1 MVNSHTTNNNAAKSR
16 GSNGNASRCGS
27 NRKRQPAGN
36 GSNAAGSTQQ
46 GRAQNDH
53 AAFPSQARSGVNA
66 SRWNTGN
73 KQKGKQNNWTAPQN
87 NQHKPQQ
94 SSPPVQAMQA
104 TPQQT
109 STALNPA
116 SIPFELPKSGTVV
129 ELTDAELEII
139 TKLESDNKE
148 LRKQLS
154 KMEAELMASQK
165 DAIASK
171 LQKVSLLQQLGTS
184 KIETSAT
191 SEPSASTSSADSATN
206 ARVTA
211 LESDNK
217 TLRAQAIQ
225 NQAELSTARSTE
237 QEAIKQELEVEP
249 QVQTLQ
255 TELDDLKRS
264 AAQQPSQN
272 SKDESVSKLETEVQ
286 ALNTQIAQHRVDL
299 DAARATEQAAIS
311 RETAAVTE
319 SEGLRSQLAAA
330 QKEARPH
337 DTMDIAVAVQ
347 TSRLAAEK
355 KDLQEQLISTREQL
369 SAAYLAEQTAVASAN
384 SMVVQLETA
393 ELDIQRLREELDMA
407 TNKSSEKEKAA
418 ETSKTATSKGT
429 SPAETT
435 TSAATADTNALQD
448 RISRLEK
455 ELQSSRDSLEAAEAN
470 KVPPHEDIANLQS
483 EVERLSRQISLTT
496 SQEAAARLAEDKAI
510 ERAATAKSDA
520 ESLRSEVV
528 FLREFI
534 SATPHRRHTNNAT
547 SETEEMTSGQEKK
560 ATVYTRYRNPEEV
573 AALERQVQDAQ
584 AEQKVAQDEV
594 ARLRAAADVL
604 QVDLDNKV
612 IATTAEASTT
622 KPEINIEI
630 LKLRTEVDE
639 LTTKLNNTAKSS
651 AKEGESNSDSS
662 RTLLEGQ
669 LTFAKALL
677 KSFENEK
684 ANSIA
689 ETIRLRKELTT
700 YKKDFETL
708 EAQLRK
714 TEKQLRKYTGEVKK
728 HKETTAGAV
737 EETSKPKTKASHLL
751 IQTTQLAM
759 LKEKDKQI
767 EDIRLA
773 AEWAHTKLTKTIV
786 AQNDEMRKLKKNMKL
801 PSHASKV
808 LVTPST
814 AALPKP
820 EQWAQPLEMVT
831 GPTQSTSSVPEPD
844 QKAHDGETPIVYAQP
859 APHLLHIPRKDVTT
873 TIDAEIAQSRQAF
886 EAIRLRRA
894 NAFSSWQLEQAGQPH
909 REKAWETL
917 EKETFKEQQ
926 DLREELQVRKEA
938 LIRKARLAEDQLQT
952 SLKLKKQQEAAR
964 IASEEKAKPVTVNWD
979 ASSSEALKESLA
991 EARQGKQKMQRTV
1004 EETWGEAR
1012 TIRGAYSPEAH
1023 KETLLGQ
1030 QEAVAPTGSK
1040 EQVKPR
1046 TSASEIMRKLTL
1058 WMQQRLDFSKL
1069 INDTTRPRKNASQTA
1084 MSNQQTVDIFKL
1096 IRDSPSV
1103 IAMQEPI
1110 DTMPS
1115 DAWKSCC
1122 AYRFF
1127 FPQPQN
1133 LISPNLWISST
1144 APIELQD
1151 YFQPLSLDLWRV
1163 ILRISPHSRRT
1174 IRLTSPNNEPSHPLI
1189 VKMQEAIPPTSPG
1202 SWRTILPISPNSQ
1215 HRQELQPQLYLTPS
1229 RTTTSHFPS
1238 QDQAGQ
1244 ECLEMET
1251 EGCLERPR
1259 AANMGHEV
1267 AARPVESPMR
1277 LRNDVQSRQGFACR
1291 SESTSAVM
1299 RLSLDG
1305 TSPYH
1310 RVRVLAKNT
1319 SGHFPPIKST
1329 IGGCGIPQ
1337 GLLNLHRA
1345 YGSARS
1351 WTVPLLIARPAQPQT
1366 MFLDRFSLIESLIG
1380 GRGIL
1385 QDLSKTFEH

>member
-1 MVNSHTTNNNAAKSR
+1 MVNNHTTNNNAAKSR
-16 GSNGNASRCGS
+16 GSNGNASRRGS

-53 AAFPSQARSGVNA
+53 AAFPSQARPGVNA

-73 KQKGKQNNWTAPQN
+73 KQKGKQNNWTTPQN
-87 NQHKPQQ
+87 NQQKPQQ

-116 SIPFELPKSGTVV
+116 SIPFEPPKSGTVV

-139 TKLESDNKE
+139 TKLESDDPTV
-148 LRKQLS
+148 LP
-154 KMEAELMASQK
+154 
-165 DAIASK
+165 
-171 LQKVSLLQQLGTS
+171 T
-184 KIETSAT
+184 
-191 SEPSASTSSADSATN
+191 P
-206 ARVTA
+206 
-211 LESDNK
+211 
-217 TLRAQAIQ
+217 

-237 QEAIKQELEVEP
+237 QEAIKQALEVEP

-286 ALNTQIAQHRVDL
+286 ALNTQVAQHQVDL
-299 DAARATEQAAIS
+299 NAARAAEQAAIS

-319 SEGLRSQLAAA
+319 SEDLRSQLAAA
-330 QKEARPH
+330 QKKARPH

-347 TSRLAAEK
+347 TSGLVAEK
-355 KDLQEQLISTREQL
+355 KDLQEQLINTREQL

-384 SMVVQLETA
+384 SMIVQLRTA

-407 TNKSSEKEKAA
+407 TTKSSEKEKAA
-418 ETSKTATSKGT
+418 KTSKTATSEGT

-448 RISRLEK
+448 RISQLEK
-455 ELQSSRDSLEAAEAN
+455 ELQSSRDSLEAVEAN
-470 KVPPHEDIANLQS
+470 KVPPHEDIAKLQS

-520 ESLRSEVV
+520 ESLGSEVV
-528 FLREFI
+528 FLRESVCRTQREQI
-534 SATPHRRHTNNAT
+534 PLREKIDKADELLRQKDSIIRRYQQRHIAGHTKNAT

-560 ATVYTRYRNPEEV
+560 AIVYIRCRNPEE
-573 AALERQVQDAQ
+573 
-584 AEQKVAQDEV
+584 DEV
-594 ARLRAAADVL
+594 ARLRATTDVL
-604 QVDLDNKV
+604 RVDLDKRTT
-612 IATTAEASTT
+612 ATTAEASTT
-622 KPEINIEI
+622 TSEVNIEI

-639 LTTKLNNTAKSS
+639 LKVKLNNTANSS
-651 AKEGESNSDSS
+651 TKEGESNSDPS

-669 LTFAKALL
+669 LIFARALL
-677 KSFENEK
+677 KSSENEK
-684 ANSIA
+684 ANSIT
-689 ETIRLRKELTT
+689 ETIRLRKELAT
-700 YKKDFETL
+700 YKQFEVDVSDTVLKGRKDFETL

-714 TEKQLRKYTGEVKK
+714 TKKQLRKYTGEVKK

-767 EDIRLA
+767 EGIRLA
-773 AEWAHTKLTKTIV
+773 AGWAHTKLTKTIV
-786 AQNDEMRKLKKNMKL
+786 AQNDKIRKLKKNMKL

-844 QKAHDGETPIVYAQP
+844 QKAHDGETPIFYAQS

-964 IASEEKAKPVTVNWD
+964 IASEEKAKPVTVKWD
-979 ASSSEALKESLA
+979 ASSSEALKESLT
-991 EARQGKQKMQRTV
+991 EARRGKQKMRPTV
-1004 EETWGEAR
+1004 EEIWGEAR
-1012 TIRGAYSPEAH
+1012 TIRGASPPEAH

-1030 QEAVAPTGSK
+1030 QEAVAPAGSK

-1046 TSASEIMRKLTL
+1046 TSASETMRRILAEEWERHQK
-1058 WMQQRLDFSKL
+1058 MQQ
-1069 INDTTRPRKNASQTA
+1069 P
-1084 MSNQQTVDIFKL
+1084 MVE
-1096 IRDSPSV
+1096 V
-1103 IAMQEPI
+1103 IPDE
-1110 DTMPS
+1110 
-1115 DAWKSCC
+1115 
-1122 AYRFF
+1122 
-1127 FPQPQN
+1127 
-1133 LISPNLWISST
+1133 
-1144 APIELQD
+1144 EL
-1151 YFQPLSLDLWRV
+1151 
-1163 ILRISPHSRRT
+1163 
-1174 IRLTSPNNEPSHPLI
+1174 
-1189 VKMQEAIPPTSPG
+1189 
-1202 SWRTILPISPNSQ
+1202 
-1215 HRQELQPQLYLTPS
+1215 
-1229 RTTTSHFPS
+1229 
-1238 QDQAGQ
+1238 
-1244 ECLEMET
+1244 
-1251 EGCLERPR
+1251 
-1259 AANMGHEV
+1259 
-1267 AARPVESPMR
+1267 
-1277 LRNDVQSRQGFACR
+1277 
-1291 SESTSAVM
+1291 
-1299 RLSLDG
+1299 
-1305 TSPYH
+1305 
-1310 RVRVLAKNT
+1310 
-1319 SGHFPPIKST
+1319 
-1329 IGGCGIPQ
+1329 
-1337 GLLNLHRA
+1337 
-1345 YGSARS
+1345 
-1351 WTVPLLIARPAQPQT
+1351 
-1366 MFLDRFSLIESLIG
+1366 
-1380 GRGIL
+1380 
-1385 QDLSKTFEH
+1385 

>member
-1 MVNSHTTNNNAAKSR
+1 MVRNNSSNNNAAKSR
-16 GSNGNASRCGS
+16 GSNGNASRRGS
-27 NRKRQPAGN
+27 NHGKQPAGN
-36 GSNAAGSTQQ
+36 GSNATGSTQQ

-53 AAFPSQARSGVNA
+53 AAFPSQARPGVNA

-116 SIPFELPKSGTVV
+116 SIPFEPPKSGTVV

-148 LRKQLS
+148 LREQLT
-154 KMEAELMASQK
+154 KMEAELMASQN

-171 LQKVSLLQQLGTS
+171 LQEVSLLERLETS

-191 SEPSASTSSADSATN
+191 SEPSASTTSADSATN

-225 NQAELSTARSTE
+225 TQTELSTARSTE
-237 QEAIKQELEVEP
+237 QEAIKQKLEVET
-249 QVQTLQ
+249 QIQTLQ
-255 TELDDLKRS
+255 TELDDFKRTT
-264 AAQQPSQN
+264 AQQPSQS
-272 SKDESVSKLETEVQ
+272 SKDESVSKLETQVQ
-286 ALNTQIAQHRVDL
+286 TLNTQVAQHQVDL
-299 DAARATEQAAIS
+299 DAARVAEQAANS

-319 SEGLRSQLAAA
+319 SEDLRSQLAAA

-347 TSRLAAEK
+347 TSGLAAEK
-355 KDLQEQLISTREQL
+355 KDLQEQLISAREQL
-369 SAAYLAEQTAVASAN
+369 SATYLAEQTAVASAN
-384 SMVVQLETA
+384 SMVVQLDTA

-407 TNKSSEKEKAA
+407 TTKSSEKEKAA
-418 ETSKTATSKGT
+418 KTSKTATSEGT

-455 ELQSSRDSLEAAEAN
+455 ELQSSRDSLESAEAN
-470 KVPPHEDIANLQS
+470 NVPPHEDIAKLQS

-528 FLREFI
+528 FLRESVSRTQREQI
-534 SATPHRRHTNNAT
+534 PLREKIDKADELLRQKDSIIRRYQQRHIAGHTNNAT
-547 SETEEMTSGQEKK
+547 SETGEMTSGQEKK
-560 ATVYTRYRNPEEV
+560 ATVYIRYRNPEEV

-594 ARLRAAADVL
+594 VRLRAAADVL
-604 QVDLDNKV
+604 QVDLDNKI
-612 IATTAEASTT
+612 IATTTEASTT
-622 KPEINIEI
+622 NSEVNIEI

-639 LTTKLNNTAKSS
+639 LKAKLNNTANSS
-651 AKEGESNSDSS
+651 TKECESNSDPS

-669 LTFAKALL
+669 LIFAKALL
-677 KSFENEK
+677 KSSENEK

-700 YKKDFETL
+700 YKQFEVDVSDTVLKGRKDFETL

-714 TEKQLRKYTGEVKK
+714 TKKQLRKYTGEVKK
-728 HKETTAGAV
+728 PQETTAGAV
-737 EETSKPKTKASHLL
+737 EETSKPKTKASHLF
-751 IQTTQLAM
+751 IQTTQLAT

-773 AEWAHTKLTKTIV
+773 AGWVHTKLTKTIV
-786 AQNDEMRKLKKNMKL
+786 AQNDEIRKLKKNMKL
-801 PSHASKV
+801 SSHASKV

-831 GPTQSTSSVPEPD
+831 GPTQSTSSIPEPD
-844 QKAHDGETPIVYAQP
+844 HNAHDGGTPIVYAQP
-859 APHLLHIPRKDVTT
+859 APHLLHIPHKDVQT
-873 TIDAEIAQSRQAF
+873 TIDAEVAQSRQAF
-886 EAIRLRRA
+886 EDIRLKRA

-952 SLKLKKQQEAAR
+952 SLKLKKQQKAAQT
-964 IASEEKAKPVTVNWD
+964 ITEEQAKPVTVNWD
-979 ASSSEALKESLA
+979 ASPSEGLKESLT
-991 EARQGKQKMQRTV
+991 EARQGKQKMQPTV

-1012 TIRGAYSPEAH
+1012 PTRGASPPEAQ

-1046 TSASEIMRKLTL
+1046 ISASEIMRKLMAEA
-1058 WMQQRLDFSKL
+1058 WQRHEKMQQ
-1069 INDTTRPRKNASQTA
+1069 P
-1084 MSNQQTVDIFKL
+1084 M
-1096 IRDSPSV
+1096 
-1103 IAMQEPI
+1103 
-1110 DTMPS
+1110 
-1115 DAWKSCC
+1115 
-1122 AYRFF
+1122 
-1127 FPQPQN
+1127 
-1133 LISPNLWISST
+1133 
-1144 APIELQD
+1144 
-1151 YFQPLSLDLWRV
+1151 
-1163 ILRISPHSRRT
+1163 
-1174 IRLTSPNNEPSHPLI
+1174 
-1189 VKMQEAIPPTSPG
+1189 
-1202 SWRTILPISPNSQ
+1202 
-1215 HRQELQPQLYLTPS
+1215 
-1229 RTTTSHFPS
+1229 
-1238 QDQAGQ
+1238 
-1244 ECLEMET
+1244 
-1251 EGCLERPR
+1251 
-1259 AANMGHEV
+1259 
-1267 AARPVESPMR
+1267 VE
-1277 LRNDVQSRQGFACR
+1277 
-1291 SESTSAVM
+1291 
-1299 RLSLDG
+1299 
-1305 TSPYH
+1305 
-1310 RVRVLAKNT
+1310 
-1319 SGHFPPIKST
+1319 
-1329 IGGCGIPQ
+1329 GIPDEE
-1337 GLLNLHRA
+1337 L
-1345 YGSARS
+1345 
-1351 WTVPLLIARPAQPQT
+1351 
-1366 MFLDRFSLIESLIG
+1366 
-1380 GRGIL
+1380 
-1385 QDLSKTFEH
+1385 

>member
-1 MVNSHTTNNNAAKSR
+1 MVNNHTTNNDAAKSR
-16 GSNGNASRCGS
+16 GSNGNASRRGS

-53 AAFPSQARSGVNA
+53 AVFPSQARPGVNA

-73 KQKGKQNNWTAPQN
+73 KQKGKQNNWTASQN

-94 SSPPVQAMQA
+94 SSPPVQTMQA

-116 SIPFELPKSGTVV
+116 SIPFEPPKSGAVV
-129 ELTDAELEII
+129 ELTDAELGII

-148 LRKQLS
+148 LREQLS
-154 KMEAELMASQK
+154 RMEAELMASQN

-171 LQKVSLLQQLGTS
+171 LLEVSLLERLETS

-191 SEPSASTSSADSATN
+191 SEPSASKTSADSATN

-225 NQAELSTARSTE
+225 TEAELSTARSTE
-237 QEAIKQELEVEP
+237 QEAIKQKLEVET

-264 AAQQPSQN
+264 
-272 SKDESVSKLETEVQ
+272 KDESVSKLETQVQ
-286 ALNTQIAQHRVDL
+286 TLNTQVAQHKVDL
-299 DAARATEQAAIS
+299 DAARAAEQAAIS

-319 SEGLRSQLAAA
+319 SEDLRSQLAAA
-330 QKEARPH
+330 QKETRPR

-347 TSRLAAEK
+347 TSGLAAEK
-355 KDLQEQLISTREQL
+355 KDLQEQLIDTREQL
-369 SAAYLAEQTAVASAN
+369 SAAYLTEQTAVASAN
-384 SMVVQLETA
+384 SMVVQLDTA

-418 ETSKTATSKGT
+418 ETSKTATSEGT
-429 SPAETT
+429 SPAKTT

-455 ELQSSRDSLEAAEAN
+455 ELQSSRNSLEAAGAN
-470 KVPPHEDIANLQS
+470 KIPPHEDIAKLQS

-528 FLREFI
+528 FLRESVSRTQREQI
-534 SATPHRRHTNNAT
+534 PLREKIDKADELLRQKDSIIRRYQQRHIGGHTKNAT

-560 ATVYTRYRNPEEV
+560 ATVYIRYRNPEVV
-573 AALERQVQDAQ
+573 AALEQQVQDAQ
-584 AEQKVAQDEV
+584 ANQKAAQGEV
-594 ARLRAAADVL
+594 ARLRATTDVL
-604 QVDLDNKV
+604 RVDLDKKTT
-612 IATTAEASTT
+612 ATTAEASTT
-622 KPEINIEI
+622 NSEVNIEI

-639 LTTKLNNTAKSS
+639 LKAKLNNTANSS
-651 AKEGESNSDSS
+651 TKEGESNSDPS

-669 LTFAKALL
+669 LIFAKALL
-677 KSFENEK
+677 KSSENEK

-700 YKKDFETL
+700 YKQFEVDVSDTVLKGRKDFETL

-714 TEKQLRKYTGEVKK
+714 TKKQLRKYTGEVKK
-728 HKETTAGAV
+728 PKETTAGAV
-737 EETSKPKTKASHLL
+737 EETSKPKTKTSHLL
-751 IQTTQLAM
+751 IQTTQLAT
-759 LKEKDKQI
+759 LKEKEKQI

-773 AEWAHTKLTKTIV
+773 AGWAHTKLTKTIV
-786 AQNDEMRKLKKNMKL
+786 AQNDEIRKLKRNMKL
-801 PSHASKV
+801 SSHASKV

-820 EQWAQPLEMVT
+820 EQWAQSLEMVT

-844 QKAHDGETPIVYAQP
+844 QKAPDGGTAIVYAQP
-859 APHLLHIPRKDVTT
+859 APHLLHIPHKDVKT
-873 TIDAEIAQSRQAF
+873 TIDAEIAHSRQAF

-909 REKAWETL
+909 REKAWESL

-952 SLKLKKQQEAAR
+952 SLKLKKQQKATQTTT
-964 IASEEKAKPVTVNWD
+964 EEQAKPVTANWD

-991 EARQGKQKMQRTV
+991 EARRGKQKIQPTV

-1012 TIRGAYSPEAH
+1012 PTRGPSPPEAH
-1023 KETLLGQ
+1023 KETLLVQ

-1046 TSASEIMRKLTL
+1046 TSASEITRKLMVEA
-1058 WMQQRLDFSKL
+1058 WQRHQKMQQPMVEGIPDDELCFSVYTKYTAPQSERLDFS
-1069 INDTTRPRKNASQTA
+1069 
-1084 MSNQQTVDIFKL
+1084 
-1096 IRDSPSV
+1096 
-1103 IAMQEPI
+1103 
-1110 DTMPS
+1110 
-1115 DAWKSCC
+1115 
-1122 AYRFF
+1122 
-1127 FPQPQN
+1127 
-1133 LISPNLWISST
+1133 
-1144 APIELQD
+1144 
-1151 YFQPLSLDLWRV
+1151 
-1163 ILRISPHSRRT
+1163 
-1174 IRLTSPNNEPSHPLI
+1174 
-1189 VKMQEAIPPTSPG
+1189 
-1202 SWRTILPISPNSQ
+1202 
-1215 HRQELQPQLYLTPS
+1215 
-1229 RTTTSHFPS
+1229 
-1238 QDQAGQ
+1238 
-1244 ECLEMET
+1244 
-1251 EGCLERPR
+1251 
-1259 AANMGHEV
+1259 
-1267 AARPVESPMR
+1267 
-1277 LRNDVQSRQGFACR
+1277 
-1291 SESTSAVM
+1291 
-1299 RLSLDG
+1299 
-1305 TSPYH
+1305 
-1310 RVRVLAKNT
+1310 VR
-1319 SGHFPPIKST
+1319 
-1329 IGGCGIPQ
+1329 
-1337 GLLNLHRA
+1337 
-1345 YGSARS
+1345 
-1351 WTVPLLIARPAQPQT
+1351 
-1366 MFLDRFSLIESLIG
+1366 
-1380 GRGIL
+1380 
-1385 QDLSKTFEH
+1385 

>member
-1 MVNSHTTNNNAAKSR
+1 MVNNHTTNNNAAKSR
-16 GSNGNASRCGS
+16 NSNGNASRRGS
-27 NRKRQPAGN
+27 KPKKQPAGN

-53 AAFPSQARSGVNA
+53 AVFPSQARPGVNA

-87 NQHKPQQ
+87 NPHKPQQ
-94 SSPPVQAMQA
+94 SSPPVQATQA

-109 STALNPA
+109 STAFNPA
-116 SIPFELPKSGTVV
+116 SIPFEPPRSGTVV
-129 ELTDAELEII
+129 ELTHAELEII

-148 LRKQLS
+148 LREQLS
-154 KMEAELMASQK
+154 KMEAELMASQN

-171 LQKVSLLQQLGTS
+171 LLEVSLLEQLETS

-191 SEPSASTSSADSATN
+191 PETSASTTSADSATN

-225 NQAELSTARSTE
+225 TQTELSTARSTE
-237 QEAIKQELEVEP
+237 QEAIKQKLEVET
-249 QVQTLQ
+249 QIQTLQ
-255 TELDDLKRS
+255 TELDDLKKS
-264 AAQQPSQN
+264 IAQQPSQS
-272 SKDESVSKLETEVQ
+272 SKDESVSKLETQVQ
-286 ALNTQIAQHRVDL
+286 NLNTQVAQHQVDL
-299 DAARATEQAAIS
+299 NAARVSEQAAIS

-319 SEGLRSQLAAA
+319 SEDLRSQLTAA
-330 QKEARPH
+330 QKKARPH

-347 TSRLAAEK
+347 TSGLVAEK
-355 KDLQEQLISTREQL
+355 KDLQEQLIDTREQL

-407 TNKSSEKEKAA
+407 TNKSSEKEKTA
-418 ETSKTATSKGT
+418 ETSKTATSEGT

-448 RISRLEK
+448 RISQLEK
-455 ELQSSRDSLEAAEAN
+455 ELQSSRNSLEAAEAN
-470 KVPPHEDIANLQS
+470 RVPPHEDIVKLQS

-528 FLREFI
+528 FLRESVSRTQREQI
-534 SATPHRRHTNNAT
+534 PLREKIDKADELLRQKDSIIRRYQQRHIAGHINNAT
-547 SETEEMTSGQEKK
+547 SETGEMTSGQEKK
-560 ATVYTRYRNPEEV
+560 ATVYIRYRNPEEV
-573 AALERQVQDAQ
+573 AALEQQVQDAQ
-584 AEQKVAQDEV
+584 ANQKAAQDEV
-594 ARLRAAADVL
+594 ARLRATADVL
-604 QVDLDNKV
+604 RVDLDKRTT
-612 IATTAEASTT
+612 ATTAEASTT
-622 KPEINIEI
+622 NSEVNIEI

-639 LTTKLNNTAKSS
+639 LKAKLNNTANSS
-651 AKEGESNSDSS
+651 TKEGEPNSDPS

-669 LTFAKALL
+669 LIFAKALL
-677 KSFENEK
+677 KSSENEK

-689 ETIRLRKELTT
+689 ETIRLRKELET
-700 YKKDFETL
+700 YKQFEVDVSDTVLKGRKDFETL

-714 TEKQLRKYTGEVKK
+714 TKKQLRKYTGEVKK
-728 HKETTAGAV
+728 PNETTAGAV

-751 IQTTQLAM
+751 IQTTQLAT

-773 AEWAHTKLTKTIV
+773 AGWAHTKLTKTIV
-786 AQNDEMRKLKKNMKL
+786 AQNDEIRKLKKNMKH

-820 EQWAQPLEMVT
+820 EQGAQGPLEMVT

-844 QKAHDGETPIVYAQP
+844 QKAHDGGTPVVYARP
-859 APHLLHIPRKDVTT
+859 APHLLHIPRKDVQT

-886 EAIRLRRA
+886 EEIRHKRA

-952 SLKLKKQQEAAR
+952 SLKLKKQQEAAQTTT
-964 IASEEKAKPVTVNWD
+964 EEQAKPVTVNWD
-979 ASSSEALKESLA
+979 ASPSEALKESLA
-991 EARQGKQKMQRTV
+991 EARRGKQKMQPTV
-1004 EETWGEAR
+1004 EENWGEAR
-1012 TIRGAYSPEAH
+1012 TTRGASPPEAH

-1046 TSASEIMRKLTL
+1046 TSASEIMRKLMAEA
-1058 WMQQRLDFSKL
+1058 WQRHQKMQQ
-1069 INDTTRPRKNASQTA
+1069 P
-1084 MSNQQTVDIFKL
+1084 M
-1096 IRDSPSV
+1096 
-1103 IAMQEPI
+1103 
-1110 DTMPS
+1110 
-1115 DAWKSCC
+1115 
-1122 AYRFF
+1122 
-1127 FPQPQN
+1127 
-1133 LISPNLWISST
+1133 
-1144 APIELQD
+1144 
-1151 YFQPLSLDLWRV
+1151 
-1163 ILRISPHSRRT
+1163 
-1174 IRLTSPNNEPSHPLI
+1174 
-1189 VKMQEAIPPTSPG
+1189 
-1202 SWRTILPISPNSQ
+1202 
-1215 HRQELQPQLYLTPS
+1215 
-1229 RTTTSHFPS
+1229 
-1238 QDQAGQ
+1238 
-1244 ECLEMET
+1244 
-1251 EGCLERPR
+1251 
-1259 AANMGHEV
+1259 
-1267 AARPVESPMR
+1267 VE
-1277 LRNDVQSRQGFACR
+1277 
-1291 SESTSAVM
+1291 
-1299 RLSLDG
+1299 
-1305 TSPYH
+1305 
-1310 RVRVLAKNT
+1310 
-1319 SGHFPPIKST
+1319 
-1329 IGGCGIPQ
+1329 GIPDEE
-1337 GLLNLHRA
+1337 L
-1345 YGSARS
+1345 
-1351 WTVPLLIARPAQPQT
+1351 
-1366 MFLDRFSLIESLIG
+1366 
-1380 GRGIL
+1380 
-1385 QDLSKTFEH
+1385 

>member
-1 MVNSHTTNNNAAKSR
+1 MVRNNSTNNTAAKSR
-16 GSNGNASRCGS
+16 DSNGNASRRGS
-27 NRKRQPAGN
+27 NHRKQPAGN
-36 GSNAAGSTQQ
+36 GSNATGSTQQ

-53 AAFPSQARSGVNA
+53 AAFPSQARPGVNA

-104 TPQQT
+104 PPQQT

-116 SIPFELPKSGTVV
+116 SIPFEPPKSGTVV

-139 TKLESDNKE
+139 TRLESDNKE
-148 LRKQLS
+148 LRGQLF
-154 KMEAELMASQK
+154 KMEAELMASQN

-171 LQKVSLLQQLGTS
+171 LQEDSLLQQLQAS

-191 SEPSASTSSADSATN
+191 SEPSASKTSADSATN

-225 NQAELSTARSTE
+225 TQTELSTARSTE
-237 QEAIKQELEVEP
+237 QEATKQKLEVET
-249 QVQTLQ
+249 QIQTLQ
-255 TELDDLKRS
+255 TELDDLKKS
-264 AAQQPSQN
+264 TAQQPSQ
-272 SKDESVSKLETEVQ
+272 SLKDESASKLETQVQ
-286 ALNTQIAQHRVDL
+286 TLNTQVAQHQVDL
-299 DAARATEQAAIS
+299 DAARAAEQAAIS

-319 SEGLRSQLAAA
+319 SEDLRSQLAAA

-347 TSRLAAEK
+347 TSGLAAEK
-355 KDLQEQLISTREQL
+355 KDLQEQLISAREQF

-384 SMVVQLETA
+384 SMLVQLDTA
-393 ELDIQRLREELDMA
+393 ELDIQRLREELDLISSK
-407 TNKSSEKEKAA
+407 TSEKDKIA
-418 ETSKTATSKGT
+418 ETTKTATSEGT

-470 KVPPHEDIANLQS
+470 QVPPHEDIANLQS

-528 FLREFI
+528 FLRESVCRTQREQI
-534 SATPHRRHTNNAT
+534 PLREKIDKADELLRQKDSIIRRYQQRHIAGHTKNAT

-560 ATVYTRYRNPEEV
+560 AIVYIRYRNPEGV
-573 AALERQVQDAQ
+573 AALEQQVQDAQ
-584 AEQKVAQDEV
+584 ADQKAAQDEV
-594 ARLRAAADVL
+594 ARLRATTDVL
-604 QVDLDNKV
+604 RVDLDKRTT
-612 IATTAEASTT
+612 ATTAEASTT
-622 KPEINIEI
+622 NSEVNIEI

-639 LTTKLNNTAKSS
+639 LKVKLNNTANSS
-651 AKEGESNSDSS
+651 TKEGESNSDPS

-669 LTFAKALL
+669 LIFARALL
-677 KSFENEK
+677 RSSENEK

-689 ETIRLRKELTT
+689 ETIRLRKELAT
-700 YKKDFETL
+700 YKQFEVDVSDTVLKGRKDFETL

-714 TEKQLRKYTGEVKK
+714 TKKQLRKYTGEVKK

-759 LKEKDKQI
+759 LKEKDRQI
-767 EDIRLA
+767 EYIRLA
-773 AEWAHTKLTKTIV
+773 AGWAHTKLTKTIV
-786 AQNDEMRKLKKNMKL
+786 AQNDEIRKLKKNMKL

-844 QKAHDGETPIVYAQP
+844 QKAHDGETPIFYAQP

-964 IASEEKAKPVTVNWD
+964 IASEEKAKPVTVKWD
-979 ASSSEALKESLA
+979 ASSSEALKESLT
-991 EARQGKQKMQRTV
+991 EARRGKQKMQPTV
-1004 EETWGEAR
+1004 EKIWGEAR
-1012 TIRGAYSPEAH
+1012 TIRGASPPEAH
-1023 KETLLGQ
+1023 KETLLGR
-1030 QEAVAPTGSK
+1030 QEAVAPAGSK
-1040 EQVKPR
+1040 EQVKSR
-1046 TSASEIMRKLTL
+1046 TSASETMRRILAEEWERHQK
-1058 WMQQRLDFSKL
+1058 MQQ
-1069 INDTTRPRKNASQTA
+1069 P
-1084 MSNQQTVDIFKL
+1084 M
-1096 IRDSPSV
+1096 
-1103 IAMQEPI
+1103 
-1110 DTMPS
+1110 
-1115 DAWKSCC
+1115 
-1122 AYRFF
+1122 
-1127 FPQPQN
+1127 
-1133 LISPNLWISST
+1133 
-1144 APIELQD
+1144 
-1151 YFQPLSLDLWRV
+1151 
-1163 ILRISPHSRRT
+1163 
-1174 IRLTSPNNEPSHPLI
+1174 
-1189 VKMQEAIPPTSPG
+1189 
-1202 SWRTILPISPNSQ
+1202 
-1215 HRQELQPQLYLTPS
+1215 
-1229 RTTTSHFPS
+1229 
-1238 QDQAGQ
+1238 
-1244 ECLEMET
+1244 
-1251 EGCLERPR
+1251 
-1259 AANMGHEV
+1259 
-1267 AARPVESPMR
+1267 VE
-1277 LRNDVQSRQGFACR
+1277 
-1291 SESTSAVM
+1291 
-1299 RLSLDG
+1299 
-1305 TSPYH
+1305 
-1310 RVRVLAKNT
+1310 
-1319 SGHFPPIKST
+1319 
-1329 IGGCGIPQ
+1329 GIPDDE
-1337 GLLNLHRA
+1337 L
-1345 YGSARS
+1345 
-1351 WTVPLLIARPAQPQT
+1351 
-1366 MFLDRFSLIESLIG
+1366 
-1380 GRGIL
+1380 
-1385 QDLSKTFEH
+1385 